1 MTEEATEQTTTD
13 SGPNSSQGVRDLIER
28 AFLIG
33 MGAAALTKDRVQSM
47 ADELVRRGQL
57 SGEEGKDMVEKLV
70 ARSRDEARSVL
81 QKADSSMQGTYRNL
95 GLVTKREAEDVEF
108 RIRQLEHRVQLL
120 EATADKDQTTV

>member
-1 MTEEATEQTTTD
+1 MTEDSTEQSTTD
-13 SGPNSSQGVRDLIER
+13 PVPGSSQGVRDLIER
-28 AFLIG
+28 AFLVG
-33 MGAAALTKDRVQSM
+33 MGAAALTKDRIQSM

-70 ARSRDEARSVL
+70 ARSRDEARSAL

-120 EATADKDQTTV
+120 EAAADKDQTTV

>member
-1 MTEEATEQTTTD
+1 M
-13 SGPNSSQGVRDLIER
+13 IER

-33 MGAAALTKDRVQSM
+33 MGAAALTKDRVQSIV
-47 ADELVRRGQL
+47 DELMRRGQL

-70 ARSRDEARSVL
+70 ARSREEARTAL

-95 GLVTKREAEDVEF
+95 GLVTKRELEDIDF

-120 EATADKDQTTV
+120 EAAADQGQTTG